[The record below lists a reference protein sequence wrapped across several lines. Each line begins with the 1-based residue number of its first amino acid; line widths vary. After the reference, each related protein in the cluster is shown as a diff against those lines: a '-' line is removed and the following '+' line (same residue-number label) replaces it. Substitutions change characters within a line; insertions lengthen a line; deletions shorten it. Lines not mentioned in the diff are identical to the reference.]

1 MQYHFLRVN
10 EPNGGLPAAV
20 VVVAAEAACNTRD
33 EPNGGLPAPAVVVVA
48 PEAACN
54 TRDEPNG
61 GLPAAAVVVAPVA
74 ACNTRDEPDG
84 GLPAAVVV
92 ADGNDGILTL
102 DAGLVDAATDERR
115 FIDTWVMGL
124 TVCLAAEVR
133 FRG

>member
-1 MQYHFLRVN
+1 MFDTLHRFTSSIKQMIIGRHRVQCHFLRVN

-20 VVVAAEAACNTRD
+20 VA
-33 EPNGGLPAPAVVVVA
+33 VA

-92 ADGNDGILTL
+92 VDGNDGILTL

-133 FRG
+133 FGG